1 MGLKV
6 QEIENQV
13 NYINLKNESM
23 YMLLGLL
30 FLYQCSLSAPQ
41 AENRKNPVWEP
52 IQNHQLMA
60 KAYFASGCFWCVEYI
75 FESLAGVKEAYSGY
89 AGGKT
94 KNPNYYQITTGR
106 TGHAE
111 TVEVIYDSNIISFK
125 TLLEVFFDSHD
136 PTLLNQQGPDRGTQY
151 RSIAFY
157 QNQEEKKII
166 IDYINKLMEERA
178 FDKKIV
184 TEVKPLE
191 KFYYAEEYHQDY
203 EVNNPNDPYI
213 LNISKPRFYKFKAK
227 SSDLLKDGH

>member
-1 MGLKV
+1 
-6 QEIENQV
+6 
-13 NYINLKNESM
+13 
-23 YMLLGLL
+23 MLLGLL
-30 FLYQCSLSAPQ
+30 FLYQCNLSTQ
-41 AENRKNPVWEP
+41 QTEDRTNPVWEP
-52 IQNHQLMA
+52 IENHQGMER
-60 KAYFASGCFWCVEYI
+60 AYFASGCFWCVEHIY
-75 FESLAGVKEAYSGY
+75 ESLAGVEEAFSGY

-94 KNPNYYQITTGR
+94 KNPNYYQIITGV

-111 TVEVIYDSNIISFK
+111 TVEVIYNSNIISFK

-151 RSIAFY
+151 RSVAFY

-166 IDYINKLMEERA
+166 VDYINKLTAEKA

-213 LNISKPRFYKFKAK
+213 MNISKPRFKKFKAK
-227 SSDLLKDGH
+227 SSDLLKKGY

>member
-1 MGLKV
+1 
-6 QEIENQV
+6 
-13 NYINLKNESM
+13 
-23 YMLLGLL
+23 MLLGLL
-30 FLYQCSLSAPQ
+30 FLYQCNLSTPQ
-41 AENRKNPVWEP
+41 TEDRKNPVWEP
-52 IQNHQLMA
+52 IENQQGMA
-60 KAYFASGCFWCVEYI
+60 RAYFASGCFWCVEYI
-75 FESLAGVKEAYSGY
+75 YESLAGVEEVFSGY

-94 KNPNYYQITTGR
+94 KNPNYYQIITGV

-111 TVEVIYDSNIISFK
+111 TVEVIYNSNIISFK

-151 RSIAFY
+151 RSVAFY
-157 QNQEEKKII
+157 QNQDEKKII
-166 IDYINKLMEERA
+166 VDYINKLTAEKA

-213 LNISKPRFYKFKAK
+213 MNISKPRFKKFKAK
-227 SSDLLKDGH
+227 SSDLLKKGY

>member
-1 MGLKV
+1 
-6 QEIENQV
+6 
-13 NYINLKNESM
+13 M

-30 FLYQCSLSAPQ
+30 FIYQCNLSAPP
-41 AENRKNPVWEP
+41 AKNGTNPIWEP
-52 IQNHQLMA
+52 IENHKGMS

-75 FESLAGVKEAYSGY
+75 YESLAGVEEAFSGY
-89 AGGKT
+89 AGGMT
-94 KNPNYYQITTGR
+94 ENPNYYQITTGK

-151 RSIAFY
+151 RSVAFY
-157 QNQEEKKII
+157 QNPEEKKII
-166 IDYINKLMEERA
+166 IDYIHKLTADRV

-184 TEVKPLE
+184 TEIKPLK

-203 EVNNPNDPYI
+203 EVNNPNDHYI
-213 LNISKPRFYKFKAK
+213 LNISKPRFNKFKAK
-227 SSDLLKDGH
+227 SSDLLKEGH

>member
-1 MGLKV
+1 MIIV
-6 QEIENQV
+6 
-13 NYINLKNESM
+13 
-23 YMLLGLL
+23 LL
-30 FLYQCSLSAPQ
+30 FLYQCNMSSTPL
-41 AENRKNPVWEP
+41 ENRLNPVWEP
-52 IQNHQLMA
+52 IENHQAMS

-75 FESLAGVKEAYSGY
+75 YESLIGVEEAFSGY

-94 KNPNYYQITTGR
+94 KNPNYYQINTGR

-157 QNQEEKKII
+157 RTQEEKKII
-166 IDYINKLMEERA
+166 MDYINKLTAERA
-178 FDKKIV
+178 FDKKII
-184 TEVKPLE
+184 TEVKALE

-203 EVNNPNDPYI
+203 EVKNPNNLYI
-213 LNISKPRFYKFKAK
+213 INISKPRFNKFKAK
-227 SSDLLKDGH
+227 SSDLLKEGH

>member
-1 MGLKV
+1 
-6 QEIENQV
+6 
-13 NYINLKNESM
+13 M

-30 FLYQCSLSAPQ
+30 FLYQCNLSTPQ
-41 AENRKNPVWEP
+41 TEDRKNPVWEP
-52 IQNHQLMA
+52 IENHQGMA
-60 KAYFASGCFWCVEYI
+60 RAYFASGCFWCVEYI
-75 FESLAGVKEAYSGY
+75 YESLAGVEEVFSGY

-94 KNPNYYQITTGR
+94 KNPNYYQIITGV

-111 TVEVIYDSNIISFK
+111 TVEVIYNSNIISFK

-151 RSIAFY
+151 RSVAFY

-166 IDYINKLMEERA
+166 VDYINKLTAEKA

-203 EVNNPNDPYI
+203 EVNNPNDQYI
-213 LNISKPRFYKFKAK
+213 MNISKPRFKKFKAK
-227 SSDLLKDGH
+227 SSDLLKKGY

>member
-1 MGLKV
+1 
-6 QEIENQV
+6 
-13 NYINLKNESM
+13 M

-30 FLYQCSLSAPQ
+30 FLYQCNLIAPQ

-89 AGGKT
+89 AGGNT
-94 KNPNYYQITTGR
+94 KNPKYYQITTGR

-111 TVEVIYDSNIISFK
+111 PVEVIYDSNIISFK

-157 QNQEEKKII
+157 QNQEEKKI
-166 IDYINKLMEERA
+166 N
-178 FDKKIV
+178 
-184 TEVKPLE
+184 
-191 KFYYAEEYHQDY
+191 
-203 EVNNPNDPYI
+203 
-213 LNISKPRFYKFKAK
+213 
-227 SSDLLKDGH
+227 

>member
-1 MGLKV
+1 
-6 QEIENQV
+6 
-13 NYINLKNESM
+13 
-23 YMLLGLL
+23 MLLGLL
-30 FLYQCSLSAPQ
+30 FLYQCNLSTQ
-41 AENRKNPVWEP
+41 QTEDRTNPVWEP
-52 IQNHQLMA
+52 IENHQGMER
-60 KAYFASGCFWCVEYI
+60 AYFASGCFWCVEHIY
-75 FESLAGVKEAYSGY
+75 ESLAGVEEAFSGY

-94 KNPNYYQITTGR
+94 KNPNYYQITTGG

-111 TVEVIYDSNIISFK
+111 TVEVIYNSNIISFK

-151 RSIAFY
+151 RSVAFY

-166 IDYINKLMEERA
+166 VDYINKLTAEKV

-184 TEVKPLE
+184 TEVKPLK

-213 LNISKPRFYKFKAK
+213 MNISKPRFNRFKAK
-227 SSDLLKDGH
+227 SSDLLKKGY